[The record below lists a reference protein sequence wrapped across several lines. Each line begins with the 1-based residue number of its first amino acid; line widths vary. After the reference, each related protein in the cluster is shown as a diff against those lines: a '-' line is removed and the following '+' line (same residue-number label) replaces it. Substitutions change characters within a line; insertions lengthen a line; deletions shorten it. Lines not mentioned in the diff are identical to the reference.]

1 MDFLEKWVEYDYN
14 PIIFFNE
21 KGKIE
26 SLNAE
31 AQFLLGQASAN
42 ELFELATTYGSE
54 TYGFKTTFLN
64 LEFGRFRFFAI
75 AVGYESEKEIGIRL
89 YQLPSLQYAPAKEQG
104 ELVNIYSLI
113 DLCISSSSINT
124 KSEYKK
130 EIDPTLPDVRLQ
142 ADQFLKLLNKIY
154 FAASNSK
161 EISTHLFLRIGEYV
175 KFEKKKHTIFSLIV
189 KAEKIDNI
197 AEESIK
203 SIASQISL
211 FAEIKPN
218 QIRVDFALIS
228 S

>member
-1 MDFLEKWVEYDYN
+1 MEFLEKWVEYDYN

-21 KGKIE
+21 KGKIK

-75 AVGYESEKEIGIRL
+75 AVGYESEREIGIRL
-89 YQLPSLQYAPAKEQG
+89 YQLPSLQYTPAKEQG

-124 KSEYKK
+124 KATFKK
-130 EIDPTLPDVRLQ
+130 DIDPTLPDVRLQ

-154 FAASNSK
+154 SSASGK
-161 EISTHLFLRIGEYV
+161 ELITNLFLRVGEYV
-175 KFEKKKHTIFSLIV
+175 KFESKKHTIFSLVV
-189 KAEKIDNI
+189 KADKFDSIT
-197 AEESIK
+197 EESIK
-203 SIASQISL
+203 SLASQISL
-211 FAEIKPN
+211 YAEIKPR
-218 QIRVDFALIS
+218 QIRIDFALIS

>member
-1 MDFLEKWVEYDYN
+1 MEFIEKWVEYDYN

-21 KGKIE
+21 KGKIT

-31 AQFLLGQASAN
+31 AQFLLGQVSAS

-75 AVGYESEKEIGIRL
+75 AVGYENETEIGIRL
-89 YQLPSLQYAPAKEQG
+89 YQLPSLQYAPTKEQG

-113 DLCISSSSINT
+113 DLCISTSSINT
-124 KSEYKK
+124 KATFVKD
-130 EIDPTLPDVRLQ
+130 IDPTLPDVRLQ

-154 FAASNSK
+154 SSATDNEKITTS
-161 EISTHLFLRIGEYV
+161 LFLRVGEYV
-175 KFEKKKHTIFSLIV
+175 KFAEKKHTIFSLVV
-189 KAEKIDNI
+189 KADSFDII
-197 AEESIK
+197 HEEAIK
-203 SIASQISL
+203 SLASQISL
-211 FAEIKPN
+211 YAEIKPKK
-218 QIRVDFALIS
+218 IRVDFALIS

>member
-1 MDFLEKWVEYDYN
+1 MEFLEKWVEYDYN

-21 KGKIE
+21 KGKIK

-31 AQFLLGQASAN
+31 AQFLLGQASTN

-89 YQLPSLQYAPAKEQG
+89 YQLPSLQYTPAKEQG

-124 KSEYKK
+124 KAIFKK
-130 EIDPTLPDVRLQ
+130 DIDPTLPDVRLQ

-154 FAASNSK
+154 SSASGK
-161 EISTHLFLRIGEYV
+161 ELVTNLFLRVGEYV
-175 KFEKKKHTIFSLIV
+175 KFENKKHTIFSLVI
-189 KAEKIDNI
+189 KAEKFDSI
-197 AEESIK
+197 AEETIK
-203 SIASQISL
+203 SLASQISL
-211 FAEIKPN
+211 YAEIKHS
-218 QIRVDFALIS
+218 QIRIDFALIS

>member
-1 MDFLEKWVEYDYN
+1 MEFLEKWVEYDYN

-21 KGKIE
+21 KGKIK

-89 YQLPSLQYAPAKEQG
+89 YQLPSLQYTPAKEQG

-124 KSEYKK
+124 KATFKK
-130 EIDPTLPDVRLQ
+130 DIDPTLPDVRLQ

-154 FAASNSK
+154 SSASGK
-161 EISTHLFLRIGEYV
+161 ELITNLFLRVGEYV
-175 KFEKKKHTIFSLIV
+175 KFENKKHTIFSLIV
-189 KAEKIDNI
+189 KADKFDSI

-203 SIASQISL
+203 SLASQISL
-211 FAEIKPN
+211 YAEIKPR
-218 QIRVDFALIS
+218 QIRIDFALIS

>member
-1 MDFLEKWVEYDYN
+1 MEFLEKWVEYDYN

-21 KGKIE
+21 KGKIK

-89 YQLPSLQYAPAKEQG
+89 YQLPSLQYTPAKEQG

-124 KSEYKK
+124 KATFKK
-130 EIDPTLPDVRLQ
+130 DIDPTLPDVRLQ

-154 FAASNSK
+154 SSASGK
-161 EISTHLFLRIGEYV
+161 ELVTNLFLRVGEYV
-175 KFEKKKHTIFSLIV
+175 KFENKKHTIFSLVI
-189 KAEKIDNI
+189 KAEKFDSI
-197 AEESIK
+197 AEEAIK

-211 FAEIKPN
+211 FAEIKPR
-218 QIRVDFALIS
+218 QIRIDFALIS

>member
-1 MDFLEKWVEYDYN
+1 MEFLEKWVEYDYN

-31 AQFLLGQASAN
+31 AQFLLGQASTS

-89 YQLPSLQYAPAKEQG
+89 YQLPSLQYTPAKEQG

-124 KSEYKK
+124 KATFKK
-130 EIDPTLPDVRLQ
+130 DIDPTLPDVRLQ

-154 FAASNSK
+154 SSASGK
-161 EISTHLFLRIGEYV
+161 ELVTNLFLRIGEYV
-175 KFEKKKHTIFSLIV
+175 KFEDKKHTIFSLVI
-189 KAEKIDNI
+189 KAEKFDSIS
-197 AEESIK
+197 EESIK
-203 SIASQISL
+203 SLASQISL
-211 FAEIKPN
+211 YAEIKPR
-218 QIRVDFALIS
+218 QIRIDFALIS